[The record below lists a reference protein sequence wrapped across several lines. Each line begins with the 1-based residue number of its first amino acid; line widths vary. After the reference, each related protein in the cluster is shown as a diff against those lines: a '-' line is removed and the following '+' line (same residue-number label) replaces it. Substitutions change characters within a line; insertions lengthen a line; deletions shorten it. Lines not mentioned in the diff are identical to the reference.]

1 MTTEVNDCKKFAGG
15 DVIIENGLRR
25 IRRLRAWFI
34 GWLAGALP
42 FFCLVVWAKLSDW
55 VFPIFA
61 IIWFSVWGV
70 LVITH
75 GLSRCPAC
83 RRLFNVKG
91 LYGNP
96 CTSKCLNCGISL
108 KVKEKQSVASVDKGS
123 P

>member
-1 MTTEVNDCKKFAGG
+1 MTTELNNCKASAGE
-15 DVIIENGLRR
+15 DIIIENGLRR

-42 FFCLVVWAKLSDW
+42 FFSLVVWVKPSDW
-55 VFPIFA
+55 VFPTFA
-61 IIWFSVWGV
+61 VVWFFVWIV

-83 RRLFNVKG
+83 YRLFNVKG

-108 KVKEKQSVASVDKGS
+108 KRKEK
-123 P
+123 